1 MSSKKQTKQVN
12 IGVDGYQRTKEVDE
26 QISQNFAH
34 LFSSDTGKEVL
45 RYLRTIT
52 IEIVHG
58 ANVTTEELRHI
69 EGQRYVV
76 GLIETRINHAHRIK
90 TNG

>member
-1 MSSKKQTKQVN
+1 LSNKKQTKQVN

-58 ANVTTEELRHI
+58 ANVSTEELRHI